1 MYRWR
6 GLSARGCCGVLARER
21 ERETKKGTLWCCAA
35 LLDEWIR
42 DVGEDKSEKIKWPAE
57 QKGVE

>member
-1 MYRWR
+1 VERAVCQPGRQGM
-6 GLSARGCCGVLARER
+6 LRER
-21 ERETKKGTLWCCAA
+21 PKRELSSL
-35 LLDEWIR
+35 LLDEWMR